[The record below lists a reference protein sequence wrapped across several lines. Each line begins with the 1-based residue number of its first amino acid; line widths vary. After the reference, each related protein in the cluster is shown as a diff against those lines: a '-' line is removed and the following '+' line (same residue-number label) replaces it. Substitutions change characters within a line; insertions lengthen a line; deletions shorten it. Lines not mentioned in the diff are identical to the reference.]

1 MFARLRSTALFALYQ
16 LTIVAGILLLPV
28 GMLAR
33 QVGIPFPFHRAI
45 RWFDTHEQP
54 QTQT

>member
-16 LTIVAGILLLPV
+16 LTIVTGILLLPV

-33 QVGIPFPFHRAI
+33 QVGLPFPFHRAI
-45 RWFDTHEQP
+45 RRFEAHDQISGGE
-54 QTQT
+54 